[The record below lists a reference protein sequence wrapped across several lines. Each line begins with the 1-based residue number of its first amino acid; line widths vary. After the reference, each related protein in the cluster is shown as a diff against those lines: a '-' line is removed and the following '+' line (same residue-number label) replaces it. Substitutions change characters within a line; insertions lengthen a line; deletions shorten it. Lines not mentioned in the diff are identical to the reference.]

1 MRGKNDQHG
10 YCIWF
15 SFLLNNI
22 FIFNLQLTHY
32 IYTSAS
38 TGSRKL
44 IVIHRASRHFC
55 TLYRPIYPS
64 VLTEELSLFSLCC
77 FFLIYN
83 CWKLFFVIIILAF
96 VITGHIEF
104 WTCLLVA
111 NAILQSL
118 NYWASRQNNW
128 IFFLSL
134 IHKKFVSYP
143 AVYVCLCFWQEKC
156 LREWIASPS

>member
-1 MRGKNDQHG
+1 M
-10 YCIWF
+10 
-15 SFLLNNI
+15 L
-22 FIFNLQLTHY
+22 
-32 IYTSAS
+32 
-38 TGSRKL
+38 
-44 IVIHRASRHFC
+44 
-55 TLYRPIYPS
+55 
-64 VLTEELSLFSLCC
+64 

-83 CWKLFFVIIILAF
+83 CWELFFVIIILAF

-134 IHKKFVSYP
+134 IHKKCISYP

-156 LREWIASPS
+156 LREWIAGLS